1 MGTYLTPIITRT
13 RIGLRGLAGKV
24 LAVDALNSIYQFLA
38 LIRGPRGEPLR
49 RSDGKITSH
58 LVGLAFR
65 YSRLAIDYSCRFIFV
80 FDGPPHPLKRRE
92 LEKRREMRKK
102 AEEEF
107 YRLISLGEYEKAFSK
122 AVVAVTVDDWIIE
135 SSKRLI
141 ALMGWPVIEAPHDA
155 EAQAA
160 HIVSRGDAW
169 AVATLDWDA
178 LLYNAP
184 RLVRYV
190 TITGTEWLPSK
201 QRARRLEPELVEMS
215 VVLEKLGI
223 SRRQLVEV
231 AILVGTDYNEGVRGV
246 GPKKALKLIRTYGSI
261 ERLPESIKK
270 SIPGYEDVLNIFM
283 KPIVYETYR
292 LEFREPDYEGL
303 EHFLVDENEFSE
315 DRVKTLLERLRRAWG
330 KQLQAHLD
338 MF

>member
-1 MGTYLTPIITRT
+1 
-13 RIGLRGLAGKV
+13 
-24 LAVDALNSIYQFLA
+24 
-38 LIRGPRGEPLR
+38 
-49 RSDGKITSH
+49 
-58 LVGLAFR
+58 
-65 YSRLAIDYSCRFIFV
+65 
-80 FDGPPHPLKRRE
+80 
-92 LEKRREMRKK
+92 
-102 AEEEF
+102 
-107 YRLISLGEYEKAFSK
+107 
-122 AVVAVTVDDWIIE
+122 
-135 SSKRLI
+135 
-141 ALMGWPVIEAPHDA
+141 
-155 EAQAA
+155 
-160 HIVSRGDAW
+160 
-169 AVATLDWDA
+169 
-178 LLYNAP
+178 
-184 RLVRYV
+184 
-190 TITGTEWLPSK
+190 TEWLPSK

-270 SIPGYEDVLNIFM
+270 SIPDYEDVLNIFM
-283 KPIVYETYR
+283 KPVVYETYR

-315 DRVKTLLERLRRAWG
+315 ERVKTLLERLRRAWG